1 MKSILFKR
9 EVTSWALYD
18 WANSAF
24 STTIVAGFFPVLYN
38 SMTAQLSAGE
48 AQFWFNIALA
58 VSSAVVA
65 LLSPILGA
73 IADFGGRRKRYLA
86 AFASLG
92 ILMCLGLAW
101 AVAGVWWMAL
111 IVYGLGQVGFA
122 GANTFYDALLVEVSP
137 DDEVDVVSGY
147 GYALGYL
154 GGGLL
159 FLLNV
164 LMVTQPAWFGFE
176 NVTTALA
183 VSFASV
189 GVWWFVFT
197 IPLLAYVPETPV
209 QSGLGVGQV
218 IGQGFKRLKATAGEI
233 RKLRTASLFLIGY
246 WLYIDGVGT
255 IYKMAV
261 FFAERILEL
270 PSDSL
275 IVALLLTQ
283 FIAFPA
289 ALLLG
294 WIGKVTSPKAG
305 IMICLVVYVLV
316 VVYAWR
322 WLETGL
328 DFYFLA
334 AAIGLVQG
342 GVQSLSRSL
351 FARLIPDSKTT
362 EFFGFFNMVG
372 KFSAILGPFLI
383 AIVPFVVPGAEN
395 RDGIL
400 VLVFLFIVGGILLH
414 LVNVDEGI
422 RAAEEIEEKLTGG
435 SENPGP

>member
-1 MKSILFKR
+1 MKAILLKR
-9 EVTSWALYD
+9 QVVSWALYD

-24 STTIVAGFFPVLYN
+24 STTVVAGFFPVLYN
-38 SMTAQLSAGE
+38 HMTGQLSAGE

-58 VSSAVVA
+58 ASSIVVA
-65 LLSPILGA
+65 LASPVLGA
-73 IADFGGRRKRYLA
+73 IADFGGTRKRYLA
-86 AFASLG
+86 AFAALG
-92 ILMCLGLAW
+92 ILTCLGLAW
-101 AVAGVWWMAL
+101 ASVGAWWMAL
-111 IVYGLGQVGFA
+111 FVYGLGQVGFS

-137 DDEVDVVSGY
+137 ENEVDLVSGY

-159 FLLNV
+159 FLVNV
-164 LMVTQPAWFGFE
+164 LMVTRPAWFGLE
-176 NVTTALA
+176 SVTSALS

-189 GVWWFVFT
+189 GAWWLVFT
-197 IPLLAYVPETPV
+197 VPLLMNVPETPA
-209 QSGLGVGQV
+209 QSDLGIREIV
-218 IGQGFKRLKATAGEI
+218 GQGFRRLRTTAGEI
-233 RKLRTASLFLIGY
+233 RKLRTAALFLVGY
-246 WLYIDGVGT
+246 WFYIDGVGT

-289 ALLLG
+289 AILLG

-305 IMICLVVYVLV
+305 IAACLIVYILV

-322 WLETGL
+322 WLETSL

-372 KFSAILGPFLI
+372 KFAAILGPVLI
-383 AIVPFVVPGAEN
+383 AIVPFAVSGAES

-400 VLVFLFIVGGILLH
+400 TLVFLFVVGGFLLYR
-414 LVNVDEGI
+414 VDVDAGV
-422 RAAEEIEEKLTGG
+422 RAAEEIEARLSGV
-435 SENPGP
+435 PGKSGQ